1 MPTIND
7 VARLA
12 GVSPTTAKRALS
24 DPGRLHPATLERV
37 QKAIEALQY
46 EPDQTAGALRR
57 GRNKAIGLVVGSIV
71 EPFFAQIARS
81 IGESVRLLGY
91 SLMIADNNYKTDL
104 ELEALRQMSGNRV
117 SGLIIRQ
124 GYGKPNLEYLLRM
137 QARGTFIL
145 DVDHHPEIS
154 PFSYVMLDNRR
165 CMTEG
170 VRYLAGLGHRRIA
183 ALGAYDPVIHPEGR
197 SRAFPEAMRELGLPV
212 PPEYRRV
219 ISLNEREA
227 YDLTLYL
234 MGLPERPTALFAY
247 NGTGAIGAFRALRE
261 LGLEVGRDV
270 SLLGF
275 DNYTWTGLVQ
285 PAIDVFEQPVEDM
298 GRAAARVALAA
309 IEEGSPLEPVR
320 LVFPGRLLK
329 RGSCAPPSSL

>member
-1 MPTIND
+1 MPTIID

-24 DPGRLHPATLERV
+24 DPTRLHPATLERV
-37 QKAIEALQY
+37 HQAIEALQY

-71 EPFFAQIARS
+71 EPFFAQLARS
-81 IGESVRLLGY
+81 IGESVRMLGY
-91 SLMIADNNYKTDL
+91 SLMVADNNYKSDL

-117 SGLIIRQ
+117 SGLIIRP
-124 GYGKPNLEYLLRM
+124 GYGKTNLEYLLRM
-137 QARGTFIL
+137 QARGTFVL
-145 DVDHHPEIS
+145 EVDHHPEGS

-165 CMTEG
+165 CVAEG
-170 VRYLAGLGHRRIA
+170 VRYLAELGHRRIA
-183 ALGAYDPVIHPEGR
+183 ALGAYDPVFHPEGR
-197 SRAFPEAMRELGLPV
+197 SKAFPEAMQALGLSI

-227 YDLTLYL
+227 YDLTLYF

-247 NGTGAIGAFRALRE
+247 NGTGAIGAFRAIRE
-261 LGLEVGRDV
+261 LGLEIPRDV

-275 DNYTWTGLVQ
+275 DNYPWTGLVK
-285 PAIDVFEQPVEDM
+285 PAVDVFEQPVEDM
-298 GRAAARVALAA
+298 GRAAARVVLAA
-309 IEEGSPLEPVR
+309 VEEGPPPEPVR

-329 RGSCAPPSSL
+329 RGSCAPPSA